1 MIGRVPIGLAR
12 SDESVADDVGI
23 VVVACTVARSIGRS
37 ILVGSIRQ
45 NGQGQHDAVP
55 AAVVVAADARHHR
68 GDFGSGGPTTSQ
80 IASAAPSKDGTG
92 IAGGSST
99 TACSSFVV
107 VNTADTAEEA
117 PTAAT
122 TATAWGCTPTA
133 QEGGAVQDAAAASV
147 GRRGGHGGW
156 SGN

>member
-68 GDFGSGGPTTSQ
+68 GDFGSGCPTTSQ
-80 IASAAPSKDGTG
+80 TASAAPSKDGTG

-107 VNTADTAEEA
+107 ANTADTAEEA

-122 TATAWGCTPTA
+122 ATAWGCTPTG
-133 QEGGAVQDAAAASV
+133 QEEAAAATTTSV